1 MNKVRVKIC
10 CINSIQEAKLAVR
23 YGAAALGLVGKMP
36 SGPGVID
43 DDTICRIVKAVPP
56 PVATFLLT
64 SETSAD
70 GIIAHQKRTNA
81 NTLQLV
87 DRVMQEEYL
96 IIREAIPAA
105 KIVQVIHVLD
115 AGSIDEALSYTG
127 VADALLLDSGN
138 PNLQVKLLGG
148 TGNVHNWD
156 ISRKI
161 VEQSSIPVF
170 LAGGLHVGNV
180 AEAITSV
187 HPFGIDICSGL
198 RTNGILNE
206 EKLYQFMNQ
215 VGY

>member
-10 CINSIQEAKLAVR
+10 CINSVQEATLAVR

-43 DDTICRIVKAVPP
+43 DEVIRQIVKTVPP
-56 PVATFLLT
+56 PIATFLLS
-64 SETSAD
+64 SETKAED
-70 GIIAHQKRTNA
+70 IIAHQKITNA

-87 DRVMQEEYL
+87 DRVMQDEYT
-96 IIREAIPAA
+96 IIREALPTV
-105 KIVQVIHVLD
+105 KVVQVIHVLD
-115 AGSIDEALSYTG
+115 EASIDEALSYAG
-127 VADALLLDSGN
+127 IADALLLDSGN

-198 RTNGILNE
+198 RTNGMLNE
-206 EKLYQFMNQ
+206 EKLYGFMSQ